1 VPTELV
7 LERDGVRLTGLD
19 FGGAGPPVVLLHGLA
34 GYAGEWRETASWLT
48 KRCRVIA
55 LDARGHGSSQRVP
68 ADVSRAAHVAD
79 AAFAVQEVGL
89 DPVVVI
95 GQSLGGQTALVF
107 AAEHPDLARG
117 LVLADASPAGFED
130 ADAAEAN
137 VADLGRSLGRWP
149 VPFASR
155 DAALEFF
162 GAPSLSAEA
171 WADGMEQR
179 DGGWWP
185 RFDVEVMVRTLR
197 EATSRSYWEQWE
209 RIACPTLVV
218 RAGKGQIRPA
228 DAQAMVERGRQVRVV
243 EAVGA
248 EHDVH
253 LDRPAEWRAAV
264 CEFLDGLDSQPSDPG

>member
-19 FGGAGPPVVLLHGLA
+19 FGGDGPPVVLLHGLA
-34 GYAGEWRETASWLT
+34 GYPGEWRETASWLT

-68 ADVSRAAHVAD
+68 ADVSRVAHVAD
-79 AAFAVQEVGL
+79 AVFAVQEVGL

-107 AAEHPDLARG
+107 AAGNPDLARG

-130 ADAAEAN
+130 ADAAETN
-137 VADLGRSLGRWP
+137 VTDLGRSLGRWP

-162 GAPSLSAEA
+162 GGPSLSAEA

-197 EATSRSYWEQWE
+197 EATSRSCWEQWE
-209 RIACPTLVV
+209 CITCPTLVV

-228 DAQAMVERGRQVRVV
+228 DAQAMMERGRQVRVV